1 MSADVHILK
10 ISVPKFIRDTITFN
24 VGRNWYK
31 GRLNYYKKNELL
43 DEEIVQYIK
52 SDIKQI
58 SIFDDDY
65 YIFIRD
71 ALLCLDTKYSKGADT
86 GGYNLRKEMLE
97 YMISQY
103 PTRDYDIGIFYP
115 MDSNMIAIV
124 NKYLKAH
131 NEPEIY
137 YKRSKRYFYAYQ
149 VI

>member
-71 ALLCLDTKYSKGADT
+71 TLLCLDTKYS
-86 GGYNLRKEMLE
+86 L
-97 YMISQY
+97 
-103 PTRDYDIGIFYP
+103 
-115 MDSNMIAIV
+115 
-124 NKYLKAH
+124 
-131 NEPEIY
+131 
-137 YKRSKRYFYAYQ
+137 RYFSTCHFANSTITTRHFSSP
-149 VI
+149 VL